1 MTGTVFYLILN
12 AFRIYIF
19 IRFFDFFLKQG
30 RAKWWI
36 YVSCAIY
43 FAVNSAGYLIIN
55 NDKLNLMLN
64 VGGAMII
71 VLAGYQGRIINKVIV
86 GFACLGISVL
96 AEDMAWV
103 IFVKGKSDQMVEF
116 GFFFYAIVFF
126 VLEII
131 IEKTVR
137 LRKEA
142 NVSPYKGLM
151 LIVISVGSIFLSGII
166 IEGFYQSPIL
176 LVMALCILL
185 AIDVAVFYLYEKLLD
200 DYEKRKNEEMY
211 RLQLSMYQN
220 QLKLMQNANDTYKS
234 MRHNMK
240 QHLAMV
246 TGYLQN
252 DEKEKALDYLFKM
265 SGYVDQSSKYI
276 STGNKGIDSIFN
288 YIIGEVNESGG
299 SIVTEFKVPEG
310 LPVDDFDINV
320 ILSNLLLN
328 ACEAMRQCE
337 KKEVWVTMKYDRGVL
352 KISVEN
358 TYNGILK
365 KKGEEYLS
373 TKQAQGEHG
382 IGLSSVKQTV
392 EKYDG
397 EMKIGHTEERF
408 KVDIFLYI

>member
-1 MTGTVFYLILN
+1 MEGTVFYLVLN
-12 AFRIYIF
+12 AFRIYIL
-19 IRFFDFFLKQG
+19 IRFFDLFLKQG

-36 YVSCAIY
+36 YVSCAVY

-64 VGGAMII
+64 VGGMMII
-71 VLAGYQGRIINKVIV
+71 ALTGYQGRIIKKAIV

-142 NVSPYKGLM
+142 NVSPYKGVM

-220 QLKLMQNANDTYKS
+220 QLKLMQNTNDTYKS

-240 QHLAMV
+240 QHFAMV

-252 DEKEKALDYLFKM
+252 DEREKALEYLFKM
-265 SGYVDQSSKYI
+265 SGYVDQGSKYI
-276 STGNKGIDSIFN
+276 STGNEGIDSIFN

-299 SIVTEFKVPEG
+299 SIVTEIKVPEG
-310 LPVDDFDINV
+310 LSVDDFDMNV

-328 ACEAMRQCE
+328 ACEAIRQCE
-337 KKEVWVTMKYDRGVL
+337 KKEIQAVMKYDKGVL
-352 KISVEN
+352 KISIEN
-358 TYNGILK
+358 TYNGVIK
-365 KKGEEYLS
+365 QKGEEYLS
-373 TKQAQGEHG
+373 TKQEKGEHG
-382 IGLSSVKQTV
+382 IGISSVRQTV
-392 EKYDG
+392 GKYGG
-397 EMKIGHTEERF
+397 EMRIEHTEDQF
-408 KVDIFLYI
+408 KVDIFFYV